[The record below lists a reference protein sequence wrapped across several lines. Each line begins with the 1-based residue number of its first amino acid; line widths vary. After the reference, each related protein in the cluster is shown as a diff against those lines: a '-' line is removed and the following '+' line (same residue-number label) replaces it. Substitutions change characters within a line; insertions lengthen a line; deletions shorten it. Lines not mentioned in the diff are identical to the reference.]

1 MNVDATSIPPAFW
14 SNLEN
19 LPAGIKHGLVT
30 LVPEAWQPGCAILI
44 SIGAILA
51 FFLPLFAITTLF
63 ERKGLGRIQN
73 RPGPNRV
80 GPFGLLQPAADGI
93 KMLTKEDIVPR
104 TADHWVHF
112 LAPIV
117 MLAPVMLALAVLPYG
132 RFLVPVDLDAGILFF
147 FAVGSASELAAFMA
161 GWSSRNKYSILGAMR
176 AIAQMISFEL
186 PLVISAVGVVLVT
199 GSMALNDMVEAQ
211 SFAGGWLPRWNVF
224 TPWGLAGFLLFF
236 TAATAESNRSPFDLP
251 EGESEIIGGFMTEY
265 SGFKYAVF
273 FMAEYFGMFAVCGLG
288 VTLFLGGWQAPISWL
303 TWIPS
308 YFWFPTKLILLVGV
322 LIWIR
327 GTLPRLRADQLMN
340 FAWKFLLPLALL
352 NLFVA
357 AVWQRTQ
364 DWTFTG
370 ALLSRWLLCGMG
382 MALPY
387 VLLAKS
393 MARRRGWGPR
403 AYRFAQ

>member
-1 MNVDATSIPPAFW
+1 MDSPNVPLSVWSSLESI
-14 SNLEN
+14 
-19 LPAGIKHGLVT
+19 PAGIKEWLVALAPASWHPWLSI
-30 LVPEAWQPGCAILI
+30 LVSIAAIL
-44 SIGAILA
+44 GL
-51 FFLPLFAITTLF
+51 FLPMFALITLI

-80 GPFGLLQPAADGI
+80 GPFGILQPAADGI
-93 KMLTKEDIVPR
+93 KMLAKEDLVPLA
-104 TADHWVHF
+104 ADRFVHF

-132 RFLVPVDLDAGILFF
+132 RYMVPVDLDAGILFF

-186 PLVISAVGVVLVT
+186 PLVTSTMGVILAT
-199 GSMALNDMVEAQ
+199 GSMALNDIVEAQ
-211 SFAGGWLPRWNVF
+211 SFGAGWFPRWHVF

-288 VTLFLGGWQAPISWL
+288 ATLFFGGWQAPLPWL
-303 TWIPS
+303 QWIPS
-308 YFWFPTKLILLVGV
+308 YLWFVAKLVSLVLV
-322 LIWIR
+322 LIWLR

-352 NLFVA
+352 NIFVA

-364 DWTFTG
+364 DWPYAG
-370 ALLSRWLLCGMG
+370 ALIYRWILCGIT
-382 MALPY
+382 MALPF
-387 VLLAKS
+387 VLLAKA

-403 AYRFAQ
+403 VYRFAE